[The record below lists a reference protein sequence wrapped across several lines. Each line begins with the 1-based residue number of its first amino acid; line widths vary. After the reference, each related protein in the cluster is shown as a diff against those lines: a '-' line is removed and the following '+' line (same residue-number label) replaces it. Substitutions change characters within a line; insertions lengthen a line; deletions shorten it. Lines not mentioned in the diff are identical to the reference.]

1 MRGRDGER
9 SEREGGAFH
18 VKPHW
23 RCRGLRPTGSCA
35 ARPQE
40 ARSDIWRVRRGSILA
55 QQRIKRSAASADVRF
70 SNVEADAGKAVREQP
85 PAPDRSPLRSPSF
98 LFVHPLVERGTLH
111 VKRSDYRG
119 MHWDGASFRIRC
131 RSARDRAL
139 LAVYAGGWAAMP
151 VGLSAFSMCRNVAW
165 VVVLLGDGAKRRSF
179 CAFFLSHRDSPEAS
193 GFPSSFPARL
203 NGCA

>member
-1 MRGRDGER
+1 MSGLSDGGRDGER

-55 QQRIKRSAASADVRF
+55 QQRIKRFAASADVRF

-85 PAPDRSPLRSPSF
+85 RPPTDHPSVPLRFSSSI
-98 LFVHPLVERGTLH
+98 LLWSVERFT
-111 VKRSDYRG
+111 
-119 MHWDGASFRIRC
+119 
-131 RSARDRAL
+131 
-139 LAVYAGGWAAMP
+139 
-151 VGLSAFSMCRNVAW
+151 
-165 VVVLLGDGAKRRSF
+165 
-179 CAFFLSHRDSPEAS
+179 
-193 GFPSSFPARL
+193 
-203 NGCA
+203 